1 MIFLTPLALAGLIAL
16 PLLYWLVKATPPPP
30 KDLAYPS
37 LQILRRLQARNTD
50 TARSPL
56 WLLLLRLLAVALL
69 ILGLA
74 QPVWLGR
81 EISAGG
87 GHDLVLVLDNGWAA
101 VPHWQER
108 IRTARSLAERSF
120 RAGHAVTLVL
130 TAPDPDGSSP
140 APFTTRDRPRFEERL
155 LALAPHSWPTDRA
168 HTASQID
175 ALSHSAALTQSDLV
189 FISDGVATGGDTS
202 FAKALASFNGT
213 VSDMRWP
220 GCDTM
225 MLSVHRAA
233 GNDFT
238 ATTSGLSCPATASGG
253 LQVRA
258 RSENGGTLGI
268 FPLPTGQT
276 TPLDLPLP
284 PLLRNR
290 AARFVLERDATPL
303 PGPAAIALLDA
314 GEHRHPVGLLTPGT
328 QDTPLTGQGFF
339 LSQAISQIGELHRGA
354 ADDLLRG
361 KLSVLIAT
369 DGTLADEQT
378 RQHVAEWV
386 RHGGVLIRFAGPV
399 LAADAQASVHD
410 MARTLLPVPLM
421 SGMRQLGGPM
431 SWGKPQV
438 LAAFAE
444 HSPFEGLPLPH
455 EVTVTRQ
462 VLAEPTADLGAHVWA
477 RLSDGTPLVTASPFG
492 QGELVLFHVTGT
504 ADWSSLPLSG
514 LFPAMLERLVERSLG
529 QQNETALRQLVP
541 FTMLDANGQL
551 VPPPEAARPLDVDT
565 LATTRPDAQH
575 PPGYYGPHLSRRA
588 FNLGDH
594 LPPIAAA
601 PLMGRSLTPDH
612 VSPDRPLAPW
622 LLGMAL
628 VMLLADCLVAL
639 WLRGL
644 LGGRQSQGQGHA
656 GSRNRTGAKGAGLT
670 LSAMILLGTMYASP
684 ATAQEDDESPKH
696 AGVTHGV
703 VPGAALETRLGYV
716 LTGHDDIDEASREG
730 LQGLSNYASDR
741 SSAVMGHPDGLVP
754 GKDDLAYYPLIYWP
768 ITDDVQED
776 SGRSAALN
784 SFMAHGGILMLDTQG
799 TGSDLSTQDEGQMR
813 SALRRAT
820 AGLVVPPL
828 SKLDDHHVL
837 AHSFYLL
844 HDFPGRVQGLP
855 VWVAR
860 SGDDSNDDVSPIIIG
875 AGDWA
880 HAWAMDAQGNTPYA
894 VIPGGDEQR
903 TQAYRFGVNLLL
915 YALTGNY
922 KADQMRVPE
931 LLKRMEQ

>member
-1 MIFLTPLALAGLIAL
+1 MIFLTPLALIGLVAL
-16 PLLYWLVKATPPPP
+16 PVIYWLVKATPPPP
-30 KDLAYPS
+30 KEQAYPS
-37 LQILRRLQARNTD
+37 LQILRRLRAGRAD

-56 WLLLLRLLAVALL
+56 WLLVLRLLAVALL
-69 ILGLA
+69 VLGLS

-81 EISAGG
+81 DLSAQPSQ
-87 GHDLVLVLDNGWAA
+87 DLVLVLDNGWAA

-108 IRTARSLAERSF
+108 LRAARSLAERRF
-120 RAGHAVTLVL
+120 RAGHEVTLL
-130 TAPDPDGSSP
+130 LSAPDADGSMA
-140 APFTTRDRPRFEERL
+140 APFTTRDRARFEERL
-155 LALAPHSWPTDRA
+155 LALTPHSWPSDRA
-168 HTASQID
+168 QSARQVD
-175 ALSHSAALTQSDLV
+175 ALRDNTSQGTVRDIVLL
-189 FISDGVATGGDTS
+189 SDGVSTPADPS
-202 FAKALASFNGT
+202 LARALHASGSR

-225 MLSVHRAA
+225 LLSAHQGDNGA
-233 GNDFT
+233 
-238 ATTSGLSCPATASGG
+238 LTASFSA
-253 LQVRA
+253 LPCPTRPLAVRA
-258 RSENGGTLGI
+258 RDENGGTLGI
-268 FPLPTGQT
+268 FPLTGKDASGT
-276 TPLDLPLP
+276 DLPLP
-284 PLLRNR
+284 PLLRDR
-290 AARFVLERDATPL
+290 ATRLALESDTLPL
-303 PGPAAIALLDA
+303 PGPSALYLLDA
-314 GEHRHPVGLLTPGT
+314 GQRRHPVGLLTPGT

-339 LSQAISQIGELHRGA
+339 LAQAIEGVGELHRGA
-354 ADDLLRG
+354 VPDLLKQ

-369 DGTLADEQT
+369 DGTLADDDT
-378 RQHVAEWV
+378 HRRVADWV

-399 LAADAQASVHD
+399 LASDPNASSPD
-410 MARTLLPVPLM
+410 KAKTLLPVPLM
-421 SGMRQLGGPM
+421 GGMRQLGGPM

-438 LAAFAE
+438 LSAFAE
-444 HSPFEGLPLPH
+444 HSPFDGLALPK

-462 VLAEPTADLGAHVWA
+462 VLAQPTAELGDHVWA
-477 RLSDGTPLVTASPFG
+477 RLSDGTPLVTASAFG

-514 LFPAMLERLVERSLG
+514 LFPAMLERLVQRSVG
-529 QQNETALRQLVP
+529 QKDQSELRQLVP
-541 FTMLDANGQL
+541 FTMLDAHGQL
-551 VPPPEAARPLDVDT
+551 VAPPEAARPLSVEAF
-565 LATTRPDAQH
+565 ATTRPDVQH
-575 PPGYYGPHLSRRA
+575 PPGFYGPRLSRRA

-594 LPPIAAA
+594 LPPITPEA
-601 PLMGRSLTPDH
+601 LMGTALTPDH
-612 VSPDRPLAPW
+612 VSPDHALAPY
-622 LLGMAL
+622 LLGAAL
-628 VMLLADCLVAL
+628 LLLLADFLVAL
-639 WLRGL
+639 WLRGMLGRLAMLGL
-644 LGGRQSQGQGHA
+644 LVA
-656 GSRNRTGAKGAGLT
+656 A
-670 LSAMILLGTMYASP
+670 P
-684 ATAQEDDESPKH
+684 ALMAPHCALAQEDDEAPKTQ
-696 AGVTHGV
+696 AVTHGT

-741 SSAVMGHPDGLVP
+741 SSAVMGHPDGVTP
-754 GKDDLAYYPLIYWP
+754 GKDDLAYYPMLYWP
-768 ITDDVQED
+768 ITEDVQED
-776 SGRSAALN
+776 PKRSAALN

-799 TGSDLSTQDEGQMR
+799 VGSELSTQDEGQTR
-813 SALRRAT
+813 SALKRAT

-894 VIPGGDEQR
+894 VIPGGDDQR

>member
-1 MIFLTPLALAGLIAL
+1 MIFLTPLALIGLVAL
-16 PLLYWLVKATPPPP
+16 PVIYWLVKATPPPP
-30 KDLAYPS
+30 KEQAYPS
-37 LQILRRLQARNTD
+37 LQILRRLRPGRSD

-56 WLLLLRLLAVALL
+56 WLLVLRLLAVALL
-69 ILGLA
+69 VLGLS
-74 QPVWLGR
+74 QPIWLGR
-81 EISAGG
+81 DVSLKPSQ
-87 GHDLVLVLDNGWAA
+87 DLVLVLDNGWAA

-108 IRTARSLAERSF
+108 LRAARSLAERRF
-120 RAGHAVTLVL
+120 RAGHEVTLL
-130 TAPDPDGSSP
+130 LSAPDADGSMA
-140 APFTTRDRPRFEERL
+140 APFTTRDRARFEERL
-155 LALAPHSWPTDRA
+155 LALVPQSWPEDRA
-168 HTASQID
+168 QSAKQID
-175 ALSHSAALTQSDLV
+175 ALREHATQGSTRDIVLL
-189 FISDGVATGGDTS
+189 SDGVATAADP
-202 FAKALASFNGT
+202 ALASALHGSGSQ

-225 MLSVHRAA
+225 LLSARQ
-233 GNDFT
+233 GDN
-238 ATTSGLSCPATASGG
+238 GLLTAS
-253 LQVRA
+253 LSALACPSRPLTLRVRD
-258 RSENGGTLGI
+258 ENGGTLGI
-268 FPLPTGQT
+268 FPLTGKDAGAT
-276 TPLDLPLP
+276 ELSLP

-290 AARFVLERDATPL
+290 ASRLVLESETVPL
-303 PGPAAIALLDA
+303 PGPSALYLLDA
-314 GEHRHPVGLLTPGT
+314 GERRHPVGLLTPGT

-339 LSQAISQIGELHRGA
+339 LAQAIEGVGELHRGTVP
-354 ADDLLRG
+354 DLLKQ
-361 KLSVLIAT
+361 KLSVLVAT
-369 DGTLADEQT
+369 DGTLADDDT
-378 RQHVAEWV
+378 RKRVAEWV

-399 LAADAQASVHD
+399 LASDPNASSPD
-410 MARTLLPVPLM
+410 KAKTLLPVPLM
-421 SGMRQLGGPM
+421 GGMRQLGGPM

-438 LAAFAE
+438 LSAFAE
-444 HSPFEGLPLPH
+444 HSPFEGLALPK

-462 VLAEPTADLGAHVWA
+462 VLAQPTPDLGDHVWA
-477 RLSDGTPLVTASPFG
+477 RLSDGTPLVTASALG

-514 LFPAMLERLVERSLG
+514 LFPAMLERLVQRSVG
-529 QQNETALRQLVP
+529 QKDQPELRQLVP
-541 FTMLDANGQL
+541 FTMLDAHGQL
-551 VPPPEAARPLDVDT
+551 VAPPEAARPLSVEAF
-565 LATTRPDAQH
+565 ATTRPDVQH
-575 PPGYYGPHLSRRA
+575 PPGFYGPRLSRRA

-594 LPPIAAA
+594 LPAIA
-601 PLMGRSLTPDH
+601 PESLMGSALTPDH
-612 VSPDRPLAPW
+612 LSPDRALAPY
-622 LLGMAL
+622 LLGAAL
-628 VMLLADCLVAL
+628 LLLLADFLVAL
-639 WLRGL
+639 WLRGMLGRLTMLCL
-644 LGGRQSQGQGHA
+644 LVA
-656 GSRNRTGAKGAGLT
+656 APT
-670 LSAMILLGTMYASP
+670 LMAPPCAL
-684 ATAQEDDESPKH
+684 AQEDDEAPK
-696 AGVTHGV
+696 AQAVTHGA

-741 SSAVMGHPDGLVP
+741 SSAVMGHPDGVTP
-754 GKDDLAYYPLIYWP
+754 GKDDLAYYPLLYWP
-768 ITDDVQED
+768 ITEDVQED
-776 SGRSAALN
+776 PKRSAALN

-799 TGSDLSTQDEGQMR
+799 VGSELSAQDEGQTR
-813 SALRRAT
+813 SALKRAT

-894 VIPGGDEQR
+894 VIPGGDDQR